1 MYSLSSDTKEDDR
14 MSTITCTKCNAS
26 FPAIPGREFMFC
38 TNCGEKIIIPKAE
51 EPASAAPVAPVA
63 PAASEAPAAPEAPV
77 APANAFGDYSQ
88 ATDFPTSPASTFE
101 PAPKA
106 PEAPAVAPAPAAPV
120 APVAAPTPAAPV
132 APVAP
137 APAAPVTPVVPVAP
151 VMAAPVAAFAS
162 GANMGNGVFD
172 MYVAAAE
179 AEIAGDKLGAL
190 ATYKRILEIAPGCEA
205 AVRGKARVDRPV
217 VTDANCFLSFIT
229 TNPQYVLRIVVDD
242 AKTFQF
248 MSGQK
253 FKFLLPVGQHTFKFY
268 IGSKCFARVVD
279 IKDNTVR
286 AFISYVYDGRNNLDI
301 TYK

>member
-1 MYSLSSDTKEDDR
+1 
-14 MSTITCTKCNAS
+14 MSTITCSKCNAS

-51 EPASAAPVAPVA
+51 EPASAAPVAP
-63 PAASEAPAAPEAPV
+63 AAPEAPA

-106 PEAPAVAPAPAAPV
+106 PEAPA
-120 APVAAPTPAAPV
+120 
-132 APVAP
+132 VAP